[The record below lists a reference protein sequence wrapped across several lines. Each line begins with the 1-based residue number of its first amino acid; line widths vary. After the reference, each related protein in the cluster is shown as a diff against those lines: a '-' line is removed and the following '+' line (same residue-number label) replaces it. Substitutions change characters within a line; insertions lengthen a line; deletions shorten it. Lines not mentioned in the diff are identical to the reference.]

1 MANPIALVTKLAKE
15 GILDSESLKELI
27 EARNEGLESFISVK
41 ARKVLSEKLGNK
53 ITIKGRISLTNR
65 CKGDCFFCGIRK
77 SNMNC
82 DRYMLT
88 KEQVEERVKL
98 GYDNGIRRFELSS
111 GETDD
116 IADADICNIISSLK
130 ESYPDITIEL
140 SLGEKKYS
148 SYLSYFRAGA
158 KGYNLR
164 FENSDAEGY
173 SRLCPMG
180 SIDNR
185 RICIAYL
192 KQVGFDMG
200 TGFLVGAP
208 FGSNDINAGNLLYV
222 KETEP
227 SCIDI
232 APFVPHP
239 DTPLA
244 KFKPGKADKTLFMI
258 AMLRLICPTA
268 DIVANEALD
277 VLLEKGRKKAV
288 TYGANVVTVSLDS
301 ENACETRSL
310 YGKEIP
316 YEEPEK
322 TIASVRNKIV
332 KLGFEAV

>member
-1 MANPIALVTKLAKE
+1 M
-15 GILDSESLKELI
+15 S
-27 EARNEGLESFISVK
+27 
-41 ARKVLSEKLGNK
+41 
-53 ITIKGRISLTNR
+53 
-65 CKGDCFFCGIRK
+65 
-77 SNMNC
+77 
-82 DRYMLT
+82 
-88 KEQVEERVKL
+88 
-98 GYDNGIRRFELSS
+98 
-111 GETDD
+111 
-116 IADADICNIISSLK
+116 
-130 ESYPDITIEL
+130 
-140 SLGEKKYS
+140 
-148 SYLSYFRAGA
+148 
-158 KGYNLR
+158 
-164 FENSDAEGY
+164 
-173 SRLCPMG
+173 
-180 SIDNR
+180 
-185 RICIAYL
+185 
-192 KQVGFDMG
+192 FDMG

-288 TYGANVVTVSLDS
+288 TYGANVITVSLDS